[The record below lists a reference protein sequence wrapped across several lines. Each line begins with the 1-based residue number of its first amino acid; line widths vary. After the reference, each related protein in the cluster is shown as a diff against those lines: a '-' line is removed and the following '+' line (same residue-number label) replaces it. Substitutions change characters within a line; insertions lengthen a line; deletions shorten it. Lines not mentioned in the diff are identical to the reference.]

1 MNCNIFEY
9 ETAVKRSLQNQ
20 IKYVHEEIT
29 PLKYDICDNEKM
41 HKPHWQKI
49 RLSLN
54 PLEFYKKI
62 LNN

>member
-29 PLKYDICDNEKM
+29 PLKYDICDYEKM

-49 RLSLN
+49 RLS
-54 PLEFYKKI
+54 FIKRY
-62 LNN
+62 